1 MTLAIAGKARLLVIE
16 TRNPQ
21 IASPKTTAITI
32 PPIHFLESA
41 ELDSRGDM
49 FRIPATAWLL
59 SAIVTHPTTM
69 GEKKIQNEDLLSVP
83 TPTVENCDY
92 TLLPRIEVVSMNA
105 CLRQYRILAKNFGS
119 DRVLAAPVYGLV
131 PEVGNHEESRFSR
144 VFFVHLWI
152 RRPSL
157 STKPSRCTTHPHSDH
172 GNANAT
178 TESPC
183 FVPNFP

>member
-32 PPIHFLESA
+32 PPTHFLESA

-69 GEKKIQNEDLLSVP
+69 GEKKIQNEDLLSVA
-83 TPTVENCDY
+83 TPTVE
-92 TLLPRIEVVSMNA
+92 TSPFHQLLPWIEVVSMNA

-119 DRVLAAPVYGLV
+119 DRVLAARVYGLV
-131 PEVGNHEESRFSR
+131 PEVGNH
-144 VFFVHLWI
+144 
-152 RRPSL
+152 
-157 STKPSRCTTHPHSDH
+157 D
-172 GNANAT
+172 G
-178 TESPC
+178 
-183 FVPNFP
+183 